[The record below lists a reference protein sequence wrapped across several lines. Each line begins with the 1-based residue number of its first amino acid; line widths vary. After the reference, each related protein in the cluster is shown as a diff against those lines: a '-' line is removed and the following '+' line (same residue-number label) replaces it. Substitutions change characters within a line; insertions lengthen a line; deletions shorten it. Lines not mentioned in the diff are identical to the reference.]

1 MRKLLTDNNSQTRRH
16 TDSMGVP
23 VVGAEAVIVVRSLI
37 TGVEGD
43 SVDIVEVTVDVSV
56 VVNGANVLV
65 VGIIIVLA
73 VVIFD
78 SDVVLAGVLGVI
90 VVRSLVTGVE
100 GDSVDTVEV
109 PVDVS
114 AGINGVNVV
123 VAGVI
128 IVMGVVT
135 FDSDVILAGV
145 LGVIVVRSLVIG
157 VEGDSVN
164 TVGVTVGDSAV
175 VNGVN
180 VVVGGVIIVMGVV
193 MFDTDV
199 IVTGVLGVDVSV
211 PMDSVETAV
220 VDFAEVVDDRHA
232 RFNMYCVKPEELIV
246 VAMSVIFVCTTQKYT
261 ETSTAK
267 HVDISK
273 HRFKQS
279 DSDVY
284 R

>member
-1 MRKLLTDNNSQTRRH
+1 
-16 TDSMGVP
+16 
-23 VVGAEAVIVVRSLI
+23 VRSLI

-43 SVDIVEVTVDVSV
+43 SVDTVEVTVDVSV
-56 VVNGANVLV
+56 GVNGVNVV
-65 VGIIIVLA
+65 FVGNIIVPA

-78 SDVVLAGVLGVI
+78 SDVVLAG
-90 VVRSLVTGVE
+90 
-100 GDSVDTVEV
+100 
-109 PVDVS
+109 
-114 AGINGVNVV
+114 A
-123 VAGVI
+123 
-128 IVMGVVT
+128 
-135 FDSDVILAGV
+135 

-157 VEGDSVN
+157 VVGDSVD
-164 TVGVTVGDSAV
+164 TVGVTVDVSAV

-180 VVVGGVIIVMGVV
+180 VVVVGVILVMGVV
-193 MFDTDV
+193 MVDSDV
-199 IVTGVLGVDVSV
+199 ILAGVLGVDVSV
-211 PMDSVETAV
+211 PIDSVETAV
-220 VDFAEVVDDRHA
+220 GDAAEVVDDRHS

-261 ETSTAK
+261 ETSTAT